1 MREFILM
8 ENGLKKATFE
18 KAEDAINCVLNDK
31 EISVDNVRIMEHVII
46 ERYDPIPYSKW
57 HDILME
63 KIKW

>member
-18 KAEDAINCVLNDK
+18 KAEDAINCVLNDE
-31 EISVDNVRIMEHVII
+31 EIVLDNVRIMEHVLI
-46 ERYDPIPYSKW
+46 ENYETIPYSKW

-63 KIKW
+63 KIK

>member
-18 KAEDAINCVLNDK
+18 NAEDAINCVLNDK
-31 EISVDNVRIMEHVII
+31 EISLDNVRIMEHVLI
-46 ERYDPIPYSKW
+46 EKYETIPYSKW

>member
-8 ENGLKKATFE
+8 ENGLKKASFE

-31 EISVDNVRIMEHVII
+31 EISLDNVRIMEHVLI
-46 ERYDPIPYSKW
+46 EHYESIPYSKW